1 MDVKDIIDN
10 LNLISNVIPDYTSG
24 RSRGLN
30 DDEVEVLAR
39 EAVTQAIDLLEK
51 LEEENQWLY
60 EENQWLYGKLNM
72 ISDIVERGRTE
83 ARRL

>member
-10 LNLISNVIPDYTSG
+10 LNLISDVIPDYTSG
-24 RSRGLN
+24 RNRGLN
-30 DDEVEVLAR
+30 DDEIEVLAR
-39 EAVTQAIDLLEK
+39 ESVTQAIDLLEK

-60 EENQWLYGKLNM
+60 GKLNM
-72 ISDIVERGRTE
+72 INDIVERGRTE

>member
-24 RSRGLN
+24 RNRGLN

-39 EAVTQAIDLLEK
+39 ESVTQAIDLLEK
-51 LEEENQWLY
+51 LE

>member
-10 LNLISNVIPDYTSG
+10 LNLISDVIPDYTSG
-24 RSRGLN
+24 RNRGLN

-39 EAVTQAIDLLEK
+39 ESVTQAIDLLEK
-51 LEEENQWLY
+51 LE

-83 ARRL
+83 ARRYMK

>member
-10 LNLISNVIPDYTSG
+10 LNLISDVIPDYTSG
-24 RSRGLN
+24 RNRGLN

-39 EAVTQAIDLLEK
+39 ESVTQAIDLLEK
-51 LEEENQWLY
+51 LE

>member
-24 RSRGLN
+24 RNRGLN
-30 DDEVEVLAR
+30 DDEVEVLAK
-39 EAVTQAIDLLEK
+39 ESVTQAIDLLEK

-60 EENQWLYGKLNM
+60 GKLNM
-72 ISDIVERGRTE
+72 ISDIVERDRTE

>member
-24 RSRGLN
+24 RNRGLN
-30 DDEVEVLAR
+30 DDEIEVLAR
-39 EAVTQAIDLLEK
+39 ESVTQAIDLLEK
-51 LEEENQWLY
+51 LE

>member
-24 RSRGLN
+24 RNRGLN
-30 DDEVEVLAR
+30 DDEIEVLAR
-39 EAVTQAIDLLEK
+39 ESVTQAIDLLEK

-60 EENQWLYGKLNM
+60 GKLNM
-72 ISDIVERGRTE
+72 ISDIVERARTE

>member
-10 LNLISNVIPDYTSG
+10 LKLISNIIPDYTSG
-24 RSRGLN
+24 RNRGLN
-30 DDEVEVLAR
+30 DDEVEVLAK
-39 EAVTQAIDLLEK
+39 ESVTQAIDLLEK
-51 LEEENQWLY
+51 LE